1 MTEPTK
7 QEIQD
12 VFKKLTLHRA
22 NKNCFDCHASI
33 DNNCWTS
40 IPFGIFLCTDCG
52 ALHRS
57 FGTHVSFVRSTVL
70 DKWSWEQLR
79 AMILGGNAAARE
91 YFNKYPASDNKDA
104 KTKYSSKIGIAY
116 KEKLAQKVKDDM
128 IAHPGR
134 SGLDHHAS
142 DEKGTPGTA
151 ATPAAEDDFFNTWN
165 QPKKASSSSS
175 PQTATPPVVGLGATS
190 RVSTARPAKSTLT
203 ATRKVGTAA
212 KPMKL
217 GAKKT
222 GTISFEE
229 AEARAK
235 AEAERIE
242 KLGFEAAEEERLQK
256 LAAEKAKAEAALRSL
271 QGQAAP
277 NTRTNYYQNNIISP
291 TDKSRTSSEDLERL
305 GMGMGRMGF
314 GAAPSPSSKA
324 GNGARF
330 GGMGSGYSPQVEEN
344 VTAAREK
351 FGNQKG
357 ISSDQYFGR
366 NNYDADAQAEAS
378 NRLQSFS
385 GATSIS
391 SNQYFGRPE
400 ESPTIG
406 SDVSLP
412 SLSNISGS
420 ELAKKLGSADLETLK
435 NAVQTGAGK
444 LTGILQDM
452 QARYNYY

>member
-1 MTEPTK
+1 MDIAVSRPSQHLLLLLCCFLLPLCLFCSPIFENWHYSLAS
-7 QEIQD
+7 
-12 VFKKLTLHRA
+12 FFTLEESPQISISNNLLPHHRA
-22 NKNCFDCHASI
+22 R
-33 DNNCWTS
+33 
-40 IPFGIFLCTDCG
+40 FL
-52 ALHRS
+52 
-57 FGTHVSFVRSTVL
+57 FRST
-70 DKWSWEQLR
+70 
-79 AMILGGNAAARE
+79 
-91 YFNKYPASDNKDA
+91 
-104 KTKYSSKIGIAY
+104 YS
-116 KEKLAQKVKDDM
+116 
-128 IAHPGR
+128 HPGR

-142 DEKGTPGTA
+142 DEKGTPGQP
-151 ATPAAEDDFFNTWN
+151 ATPAVEDDFFNTWN

-175 PQTATPPVVGLGATS
+175 PQTAAPPVVGLGATS

-256 LAAEKAKAEAALRSL
+256 LATEKAKAEAASRSS
-271 QGQAAP
+271 QGPASD
-277 NTRTNYYQNNIISP
+277 TRTNYYQNNMVSP
-291 TDKSRTSSEDLERL
+291 ADKSRTSSEDMERL

-314 GAAPSPSSKA
+314 GAAPSSSSKA
-324 GNGARF
+324 ANGARF
-330 GGMGSGYSPQVEEN
+330 GGMGGGYSPQVEGMNDPIHFTVESDILLSQMLTIQISLPRLFMILEN

-351 FGNQKG
+351 FGNQKA

-406 SDVSLP
+406 SDGTW
-412 SLSNISGS
+412 IG
-420 ELAKKLGSADLETLK
+420 
-435 NAVQTGAGK
+435 TGAWR
-444 LTGILQDM
+444 TFILEKTNTTCISVALSVAPITEQYF
-452 QARYNYY
+452 RV